1 MKYESSERIFAAEKV
16 RRIGHKSEKTKKKD
30 WKQMSSRSSSLRSR
44 STFRNCFFIID
55 SKIDN
60 RRTLM
65 NFDYGSK
72 IDRPSDIDEIK
83 TPPVAHTK
91 DDSLQIREHV
101 KRVAFGLL
109 SKKKR

>member
-1 MKYESSERIFAAEKV
+1 
-16 RRIGHKSEKTKKKD
+16 
-30 WKQMSSRSSSLRSR
+30 
-44 STFRNCFFIID
+44 
-55 SKIDN
+55 
-60 RRTLM
+60 M

-109 SKKKR
+109 SKKETIVMRCAAFCILGADSLSISD